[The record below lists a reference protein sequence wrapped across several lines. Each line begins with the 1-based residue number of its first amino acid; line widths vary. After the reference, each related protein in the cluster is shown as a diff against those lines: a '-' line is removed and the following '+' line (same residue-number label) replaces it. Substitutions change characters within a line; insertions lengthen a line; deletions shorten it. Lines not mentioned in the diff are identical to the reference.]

1 VLGSALLLTLVNV
14 VNNAAVLGFGLYIA
28 RRLDTGQYGQYAYL
42 ANVFLLLCL
51 FLGFGLTSQ
60 VAKDVAER
68 ARHKT
73 GETALLP
80 KISGLLALRL
90 LTCLL
95 AGLTGGLLAL
105 AQANPLYFYA
115 GSSAALF
122 MYSDFIIGTLN
133 GLQRLKSV
141 AILLALQPL
150 SFLGLS
156 LLVPLSQI
164 GTIYNLFLASHLLAA
179 TTASLFFLTR
189 PGLRVLPRFS
199 AMRRLEWRRMVAGQA
214 YLIVLLQM
222 AYGAY
227 GVTVLGILGQ
237 YSGAGEFSIAL
248 TVVRLLPIFT
258 TTLINSLFYPR
269 LCAMYKQGEQARLR
283 EMVGMV
289 YRLGIIVAVGSAAL
303 LLVYGD
309 GVITLVYTARHAAA
323 IPILQLLAAL
333 SFFGVADLIITW
345 TLLAISRPWQVL
357 QPLLVR
363 TLVLLATLPLALLL
377 HSDGPDLTLLLGL
390 GYLGSSLAGWILQ
403 LALFRRAGYSGE
415 TGFIGL
421 ILGLAMGLGLFV
433 RYIIPWPF
441 VAGLERT
448 LSSLLLA
455 GLLYAFA
462 AALIFWQQA
471 RKHFARI

>member
-1 VLGSALLLTLVNV
+1 
-14 VNNAAVLGFGLYIA
+14 
-28 RRLDTGQYGQYAYL
+28 
-42 ANVFLLLCL
+42 
-51 FLGFGLTSQ
+51 
-60 VAKDVAER
+60 
-68 ARHKT
+68 
-73 GETALLP
+73 
-80 KISGLLALRL
+80 
-90 LTCLL
+90 
-95 AGLTGGLLAL
+95 
-105 AQANPLYFYA
+105 
-115 GSSAALF
+115 
-122 MYSDFIIGTLN
+122 
-133 GLQRLKSV
+133 
-141 AILLALQPL
+141 
-150 SFLGLS
+150 
-156 LLVPLSQI
+156 
-164 GTIYNLFLASHLLAA
+164 
-179 TTASLFFLTR
+179 
-189 PGLRVLPRFS
+189 
-199 AMRRLEWRRMVAGQA
+199 MRRLEWRRMVAGQA

-415 TGFIGL
+415 SGFIGL

-433 RYIIPWPF
+433 RYVIPWPF
-441 VAGLERT
+441 AAGLERT